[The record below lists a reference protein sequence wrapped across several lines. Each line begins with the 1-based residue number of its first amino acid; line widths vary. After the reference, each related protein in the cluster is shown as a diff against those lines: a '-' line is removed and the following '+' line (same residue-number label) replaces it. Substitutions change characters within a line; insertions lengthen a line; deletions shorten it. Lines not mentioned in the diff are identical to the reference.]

1 MKKIVVAVAAV
12 AVFSFS
18 ASAQEAKPAQQQPS
32 AQHHEQHEKKDEF
45 VMKDGKLTQRV
56 NGQESV
62 VEKDVT
68 LKNGTVVMANGT
80 VKHADGKTTT
90 LKDGDCVS
98 MEGKVWNKKE
108 AHENKVMKGE
118 MNK

>member
-12 AVFSFS
+12 AVFSFG
-18 ASAQEAKPAQQQPS
+18 ASAQEAKPAQQQN
-32 AQHHEQHEKKDEF
+32 AQHHDQKEKKEEF
-45 VMKDGKLTQRV
+45 VMKDGKLTQHV
-56 NGQESV
+56 NGQESI

-80 VKHADGKTTT
+80 VKHPDGRTTT
-90 LKDGDCVS
+90 LKEGDVVS
-98 MEGKVWNKKE
+98 LEGKVWNKKE
-108 AHENKVMKGE
+108 AHENKVMKGD

>member
-1 MKKIVVAVAAV
+1 MKKIVVAAAAV
-12 AVFSFS
+12 AVFSFG
-18 ASAQEAKPAQQQPS
+18 AYAQEGKTAQQPS
-32 AQHHEQHEKKDEF
+32 AQHHEQKEKKDEF
-45 VMKDGKLTQRV
+45 MMKDGKVTQRV

-80 VKHADGKTTT
+80 VKHPDGKTTT
-90 LKDGDCVS
+90 LKEGDYVS
-98 MEGKVWNKKE
+98 MEGKVWNKNE